1 MSLIFEEDNLQKIK
15 SFVIFDLNY
24 FIAIKDEKLQIY
36 TTKNLALVQ
45 EISGIKEKMINFY
58 FLKKKNTLL
67 LLCEKRM
74 YFFNC
79 VFTQLGTINWILDY
93 KSEYLKND
101 FNKICLTSNCEK
113 IIGYNNENIFIY
125 FICFLSQG
133 KLYNKVKKVFYKKK
147 ISYVNNNI
155 EKIDIDTEER
165 FLVLLEKNK
174 SKSLKFFKM
183 EDIYKQNEEDEN
195 KFILK
200 DPFFSLNFQH
210 RVREFSFCKN
220 LILEDFHY
228 KNFLIIQTKK
238 SFLIYRKSKRKI
250 FKKIIALLI
259 DGSYGEKTLKFDF
272 IFENDCISDKSA
284 DNLKGA
290 LYFLKG
296 TTLKVYYI
304 RNLFKKK
311 QALIEDK
318 YEVLLNDF
326 KHDEILSIINYNSKK
341 IKVITYSNNFIFVK
355 YRLDV
360 LKNRIQCSVEFFKLL
375 KKSVETKKII
385 YNERSKF
392 IYGKLKKENE
402 IFLKLKNY
410 YEKQF
415 FFEIINDC
423 KHTIL
428 EGFWTLLGVDLLVNI
443 CLNENMMEFYQI
455 LSDRENISLKE
466 KIKLEV
472 LEGLKIEM
480 IKFVIRSNQKFYGI
494 FKTAEKIIIEEY
506 ELENHNFK
514 NKKRL
519 TEINTKE
526 ISDYKIEYIEMILQF
541 HKKVHYRIILSTSN
555 KEIITF
561 NLETEKNKKIQKKKI
576 IFEKNILEIYK
587 NKKHP
592 YNYIILTSD
601 NYLHFYSNE
610 LKLQSKYDL
619 SIMKI
624 DLKNNANNFNLKNL
638 YDNFYILYFFKE
650 IKVGCLEFFDE
661 ENKFKFFIIE
671 HENFFLKELNYYI
684 NLNSNHR
691 DKIVFFNHKNVCIRN
706 DDKLVYGSLVL
717 NNSNLESV
725 SKKSF
730 EMNLHK
736 YILLEYYNFSYFKM
750 KFVFECLKKGREF
763 FLYQFLIVSLKHENK
778 PRFNFDPDFIFKN
791 LYLTKEEFLEKNNF
805 MSINEFF
812 YFIDEWKNKIN
823 QFSEEKRSVFLKTVE
838 ILELLKSNSQSLD
851 VPSKIFFV
859 ESLKNKINLE
869 KKIETEND
877 IITKNNEIIISS
889 EMIILAICSD
899 QKDFL
904 LNYFLPSNFQNPP
917 NWEDMKKNCV
927 IYWYNNIQKIKQFL
941 DRSTM
946 KKYKKEKNVFDI
958 LFWFVLFG
966 KTRLLVPLFK
976 LEAGQEKFV
985 KFFSLNFNDEKVIKR
1000 TIDNAFV
1007 LKSKKKFELCVAFFL
1022 LVKFYSEA
1030 INIILMYMNDP
1041 QLALLVYKI
1050 NENKIKADEKQNKE
1064 IRDLFKNFFI
1074 DKAEECGDYF
1084 LMAIG
1089 YNILEDY
1096 ENMFES
1102 LFKVNTSTKIVF
1114 LDEDSE
1120 KEKFFG
1126 FKFCN
1131 FSIVKQEL
1139 FNFIKKTA
1147 SLKRFFISVEKKK
1160 SEKDLEKIYWDNF
1173 IRYYT
1178 NNDIY
1183 MALTSV
1189 IEIKINNI
1197 ELYEKLVKENVKI
1210 FQGIL
1215 KKIGL
1220 KKLKNLIKKNYYWR
1234 INDKFEKLHSW
1245 SKFFYIEPEKI
1256 IKKINKRIYLVH
1268 DFELN
1273 IFNKLNTKNYIEAN
1287 EYFKDLLDKL
1297 ILKTKKLLELD
1308 IFKYKSSH
1316 KWIIKINL
1324 VEKFIDMLNNLFIKP
1339 DPCFLEFYSKY
1350 KFDFDNII
1358 IFWLFLISL
1367 HTNSWEECIVILENY
1382 HSFDI
1387 LSTDFL
1393 DLLNTLKTK
1402 IKNKY
1407 LFFGNGPIK
1416 DTNDVKFYYSNLNIL
1431 IFLFTKNLYFSTF
1444 LKNRVQLNNKY
1455 FSNIIDM
1462 KLSEYI
1468 DVFKNSLKK
1477 NFFKILNSFPYE
1489 EKTQIK
1495 NEIIDLFNSNTTN
1508 LKRMNFYILTP
1519 KEALELEIN
1528 KRVTSKILNTP
1539 EWYEILNEYII
1550 YSLLEDD
1557 YKNLSHDKFEERK
1570 KFFGK
1575 GIEIF
1580 KIKQEQNPI
1589 NFFSTG
1595 IITKTIISR
1604 NELAPDI
1611 YILINKKIRKV
1622 YLFNS
1627 LFKKMRNN
1635 NGYNLYRYDDV
1646 NSISVVNEMPS
1657 ILSEG
1662 FLSEKPIVLRI
1673 LFNFL
1678 FKGPPSQKNKHSSKV
1693 FERII
1698 DQKIQK
1704 SDDFSNITYI
1714 ENHKELPI
1722 LFLSQNNQFFVI
1734 SKKTLATLCSF
1745 TDKSL
1750 KKIKCIIP
1758 DCLGYK
1764 ILLIDNQ
1771 KNAFVLKYDL
1781 TFSNVE
1787 LIFSIEGKS
1796 IYSGDWIE
1804 NSTKIF
1810 FTTYSSKIIIFD
1822 FIEMKIEELELP
1834 DPYLVK
1840 NLIITSKSNNK
1851 IILINKSRAEI
1862 TTLNGTTFDIL
1873 DIYKP
1878 KTESITSYLLDDDKN
1893 ILITGHSNGEVRF
1906 LDLKFL
1912 DEIDVQ
1918 QFEDEDRKKHKIE
1931 NLVFLGDFIVA
1942 SFSNGLLSIIGKI

>member
-1 MSLIFEEDNLQKIK
+1 MSISLLKDDFKIIK

-24 FIAIKDEKLQIY
+24 FIAIKSQKLQIF

-45 EISGIKEKMINFY
+45 EISGIKEKMINFF

-67 LLCEKRM
+67 LLCEKRI

-79 VFTQLGTINWILDY
+79 VFTQIGTINWILDY

-101 FNKICLTSNCEK
+101 FQKICITSNCEK
-113 IIGYNNENIFIY
+113 IIGYNKENIFIY

-133 KLYNKVKKVFYKKK
+133 KLYNKVKKIVYKKR
-147 ISYVNNNI
+147 IGYVNQNI
-155 EKIDIDTEER
+155 ENIDIDAEER
-165 FLVLLEKNK
+165 FLVLLEKDK
-174 SKSLKFFKM
+174 EKSLRFFKM
-183 EDIYKQNEEDEN
+183 ENVYGDEEN
-195 KFILK
+195 SLK
-200 DPFFSLNFQH
+200 EPFFCLNFQH
-210 RVREFSFCKN
+210 DVINFSFCKN

-259 DGSYGEKTLKFDF
+259 DNYGEKSLKFDF
-272 IFENDCISDKSA
+272 VFENDCISDKSA

-290 LYFLKG
+290 LFFLKG
-296 TTLKVYYI
+296 TTLKVFYI

-326 KHDEILSIINYNSKK
+326 VHDQILSIINYNSKK
-341 IKVITYSNNFIFVK
+341 IKVVTYSKNFIFTK

-360 LKNRIQCSVEFFKLL
+360 LKNRIQCTVEFFKLL
-375 KKSVETKKII
+375 KKSIEIKKII
-385 YNERSKF
+385 YNHESKF

-410 YEKQF
+410 YDRNF
-415 FFEIINDC
+415 FFKIINGDYN
-423 KHTIL
+423 IL
-428 EGFWTLLGVDLLVNI
+428 NGFWTLIGTDLLVNI
-443 CLNENMMEFYQI
+443 SLIEKKMEFYQI
-455 LSDRENISLKE
+455 LSNRENLSLKE
-466 KIKLEV
+466 KINLEV
-472 LEGLKIEM
+472 LENSKIEI
-480 IKFVIRSNQKFYGI
+480 IKFVPRSKNIFYAI
-494 FKTAEKIIIEEY
+494 FKTSEKIIIEEY
-506 ELENHNFK
+506 ELEDK
-514 NKKRL
+514 NYKTKKKIA
-519 TEINTKE
+519 EITIKE
-526 ISDYKIEYIEMILQF
+526 ITDYKIEYIEMILQF
-541 HKKVHYRIILSTSN
+541 HTKIRYRILLSTLN
-555 KEIITF
+555 NQIITF
-561 NLETEKNKKIQKKKI
+561 DLETDKNKKISKKEINFKK
-576 IFEKNILEIYK
+576 EILEIYK

-592 YNYIILTSD
+592 NNYIILTSD
-601 NYLHFYSNE
+601 NLLHFYNNNLE
-610 LKLQSKYDL
+610 LQSKFDL
-619 SIMKI
+619 SKIGI
-624 DLKNNANNFNLKNL
+624 DLKNNPNNFNLKNL
-638 YDNFYILYFFKE
+638 YDNFYILYVYKE
-650 IKVGCLEFFDE
+650 IKVGCLKYFDS
-661 ENKFKFFIIE
+661 ENEFKFFIIE
-671 HENFFLKELNYYI
+671 HKDFYLKKLNYDI
-684 NLNSNHR
+684 NLNSENR

-706 DDKLVYGSLVL
+706 DEKLVYGSLEL
-717 NNSNLESV
+717 NSNCLETV
-725 SKKSF
+725 NKTNF

-736 YILLEYYNFSYFKM
+736 FILLEFYDFSYFKM

-763 FLYQFLIVSLKHENK
+763 FFYQFLMGALKHGNK
-778 PRFNFDPDFIFKN
+778 PQFNFDPEFIFEN
-791 LYLTKEEFLEKNNF
+791 LYLTKEEFLEKNDF

-812 YFIDEWKNKIN
+812 YFIDEWKIKLD
-823 QFSEEKRSVFLKTVE
+823 QFSEEKKEVFLKTVE
-838 ILELLKSNSQSLD
+838 VLELLKSNSQSLD

-859 ESLKNKINLE
+859 ESLTNKLKLE
-869 KKIETEND
+869 NSNAEKE
-877 IITKNNEIIISS
+877 NEITMTS
-889 EMIILAICSD
+889 EMVILAICSD

-904 LNYFLPSNFQNPP
+904 FNYFIPQNFQNPP
-917 NWEDMKKNCV
+917 TWEDMKKNCV
-927 IYWYNNIQKIKQFL
+927 IYWYHNILKLRQLL
-941 DRSTM
+941 DRSIM

-958 LFWFVLFG
+958 LFWFVLFR

-985 KFFSLNFNDEKVIKR
+985 KFFSSNFKDEKVIER
-1000 TIDNAFV
+1000 TIKNAFV

-1030 INIILMYMNDP
+1030 INIILMFMNDP

-1050 NENKIKADEKQNKE
+1050 NENFINANEKQKNE
-1064 IRDLFKNFFI
+1064 IHELFRNFFI
-1074 DKAEECGDYF
+1074 DKGQEYKEFF

-1089 YNILEDY
+1089 YNILGDY
-1096 ENMFES
+1096 ESMIES
-1102 LFKVNTSTKIVF
+1102 LFKINSSKKIVYLNDDF
-1114 LDEDSE
+1114 E

-1131 FSIVKQEL
+1131 FSSIKQEL
-1139 FNFIKKTA
+1139 FNFIKKSA
-1147 SLKRFFISVEKKK
+1147 SLKRFYISAEKKN
-1160 SEKDLEKIYWDNF
+1160 SSQDAEKIYWNNF
-1173 IRYYT
+1173 IHYYT

-1189 IEIKINNI
+1189 IEIKIKNN
-1197 ELYEKLVKENVKI
+1197 ESFDQLLKDNKKI
-1210 FQGIL
+1210 FQGLL

-1234 INDKFEKLHSW
+1234 INDKFEKLYSW
-1245 SKFFYIEPEKI
+1245 SKFFSIEPEKI
-1256 IKKINKRIYLVH
+1256 IKKINKRIFLVN

-1273 IFNKLNTKNYIEAN
+1273 IFNKLNTKNYKEAN
-1287 EYFKDLLDKL
+1287 EHFKDLIDKL
-1297 ILKTKKLLELD
+1297 VLKTKKLLTLD

-1316 KWIIKINL
+1316 KWIIKITL
-1324 VEKFIDMLNNLFIKP
+1324 IEKFIEMLNNLFIKP
-1339 DPCFLEFYSKY
+1339 NPCYLEFYRKY
-1350 KFDFDNII
+1350 KYDFDNII

-1367 HTNSWEECIVILENY
+1367 HTNSWEECIIILETHHNI
-1382 HSFDI
+1382 DI
-1387 LSTDFL
+1387 LSSNFQTLL
-1393 DLLNTLKTK
+1393 DTLKSK
-1402 IKNKY
+1402 IKKKY
-1407 LFFGNGPIK
+1407 LFFKKGSIK
-1416 DTNDVKFYYSNLNIL
+1416 DTKDVKFYYSNLNIL

-1444 LKNRVQLNNKY
+1444 LKNRIQLNNKS
-1455 FSNIIDM
+1455 FSNIIDL
-1462 KLSEYI
+1462 KLTEKI
-1468 DVFKNSLKK
+1468 NTFKTSLKK

-1489 EKTQIK
+1489 EKNQIK
-1495 NEIIDLFNSNTTN
+1495 NEIIDLFNAETSS
-1508 LKRMNFYILTP
+1508 LKRMNFYTLSP
-1519 KEALELEIN
+1519 KEAFDLEIN

-1539 EWYEILNEYII
+1539 EWFEILNGYII

-1595 IITKTIISR
+1595 IISKTIISR

-1635 NGYNLYRYDDV
+1635 NGYSLYRYDDV

-1704 SDDFSNITYI
+1704 TDDFSNINYI

-1722 LFLSQNNQFFVI
+1722 LFLSQNNQFFII

-1771 KNAFVLKYDL
+1771 KNAFILKYDL

-1787 LIFSIEGKS
+1787 LIFSIENKS

-1810 FTTYSSKIIIFD
+1810 FTTYSSKIIILD
-1822 FIEMKIEELELP
+1822 FIEMKLQEIELQ
-1834 DPYLVK
+1834 DPYLIK
-1840 NLIITSKSNNK
+1840 NLVLTSKSNNK

-1862 TTLNGTTFDIL
+1862 TTLKGTTFEIL
-1873 DIYKP
+1873 DSYKP
-1878 KTESITSYLLDDDKN
+1878 KTESISSYLLDDDKN
-1893 ILITGHSNGEVRF
+1893 ILISGHSNGEVRI
-1906 LDLKFL
+1906 LDLRNL
-1912 DEIDVQ
+1912 EEIDVQ
-1918 QFEDEDRKKHKIE
+1918 VFEHEERKRYKIE
-1931 NLVFLGDFIVA
+1931 NLVFLGDFVMA
-1942 SFSNGLLSIIGKI
+1942 SFSNGLLSIIGKV